1 MKCWHKKLIQ
11 ELLNGNP
18 LEFDKVV
25 AIKEDFIPD
34 RLYKYCSVNEN
45 AINNL
50 NDSVVYLSWPND
62 FNDPY
67 DAGFLL
73 NGCSLYPMTTDIAIS
88 NFEIK
93 TGTCF
98 SDEGKKLLK
107 QGKSLTEA
115 VLEGFPDDRFDK
127 KIPRE
132 KLKEVGE
139 QIEKKY
145 LCSIVKEL
153 ENNIKRTLRICCFT
167 TRLDNMSMW
176 HHYANGHSGICIEYD
191 THGFCNIFRRLL
203 FPVIYG
209 ETRFDASRYLQNIR
223 DMKQRPRLFPFY
235 ASIFKSKDW
244 AYEDEWRLV
253 IPGGCLEECPL
264 VNAKINAVY
273 LGRKIS
279 DDNKQ
284 RVLNVCKKNNIKVY
298 QLDLCDSK
306 KYTLATLEI
315 IT

>member
-73 NGCSLYPMTTDIAIS
+73 NGCSLYPMTTDIAIR

-115 VLEGFPDDRFDK
+115 VVEGVPDDRFDK

-139 QIEKKY
+139 QIEK
-145 LCSIVKEL
+145 
-153 ENNIKRTLRICCFT
+153 NI
-167 TRLDNMSMW
+167 
-176 HHYANGHSGICIEYD
+176 Y
-191 THGFCNIFRRLL
+191 
-203 FPVIYG
+203 V
-209 ETRFDASRYLQNIR
+209 AS
-223 DMKQRPRLFPFY
+223 
-235 ASIFKSKDW
+235 
-244 AYEDEWRLV
+244 
-253 IPGGCLEECPL
+253 
-264 VNAKINAVY
+264 
-273 LGRKIS
+273 
-279 DDNKQ
+279 
-284 RVLNVCKKNNIKVY
+284 
-298 QLDLCDSK
+298 
-306 KYTLATLEI
+306 
-315 IT
+315 